1 MNKKREP
8 SVGPPRKFVVRMP
21 DGFREQLSD
30 KAKRGHR
37 SLNAEILLRIA
48 SGLDQPVHDSA
59 PTLDQTD
66 LRPSDEKIL
75 TAFRLLEP
83 SKQQALL
90 SLMNEMAGTSE
101 ILIPIAG

>member
-66 LRPSDEKIL
+66 LRPSDGKRMENTSLLRPHIDL
-75 TAFRLLEP
+75 LPTA
-83 SKQQALL
+83 
-90 SLMNEMAGTSE
+90 
-101 ILIPIAG
+101 I

>member
-8 SVGPPRKFVVRMP
+8 SVGPPQKFVVRMP

-30 KAKRGHR
+30 RAKQGHR
-37 SLNAEILLRIA
+37 SLNAEIVLRIA
-48 SGLDQPVHDSA
+48 SGLDQPNQPVHDSA
-59 PTLDQTD
+59 PMLDQTD
-66 LRPSDEKIL
+66 LRPFDEKIL

-90 SLMNEMAGTSE
+90 SLMNEMGMRMANPS
-101 ILIPIAG
+101 